1 MSRSNSHVLDQTE
14 NCDFVHG
21 LFEKRLGRGEIDLP
35 LLPEVAI
42 RVMRVNAGDR
52 SSAVQLAEII
62 DADATLTAHVLR
74 VAASAAERPLKPI
87 VTLRHAVT
95 WLGFD
100 RVADI
105 AFTMALQGRILN
117 VPGQNHKAR
126 RLWRHALA
134 CALWS
139 RHISRMLAREAA
151 ESYLSGLLHT
161 IGKPV
166 ALAAAHDLARRSQ
179 TKLSSEEYDLLIE
192 IFHRHLGALVV
203 KDWGLPEVVQVAATQ
218 WEAYA
223 GAGELRLDCNIVHVA
238 HSLANFTVDDCLQD
252 ARGLLTLN
260 PAYLDLGL
268 RAEDESA
275 LFDAG
280 RWIVEDLESYL
291 PI

>member
-1 MSRSNSHVLDQTE
+1 MNRSNLHALDHTE

-21 LFEKRLGRGEIDLP
+21 LLEKRLARGEIDLP

-42 RVMRVNAGDR
+42 RVMRINASDL
-52 SSAVQLAEII
+52 SSAVELAEII
-62 DADATLTAHVLR
+62 DADATLTAQVLR
-74 VAASAAERPLKPI
+74 VAASAAKRPLTPI

-100 RVADI
+100 QVANI

-139 RHISRMLAREAA
+139 RHISHMLAREAA
-151 ESYLSGLLHT
+151 EGYLSGLLHT

-166 ALAAAHDLARRSQ
+166 ALAAVHDLAGRSQ
-179 TKLSSEEYDLLIE
+179 AKLSFEEYDLLIE

-203 KDWGLPEVVQVAATQ
+203 RDWGLPEGVQVAATQ

-223 GAGELRLDCNIVHVA
+223 GAGERRLDCNIVHVA
-238 HSLANFTVDDCLQD
+238 HLLANFTLDDGLQD

-260 PAYLDLGL
+260 PAYLDLGFK
-268 RAEDESA
+268 AEDESA
-275 LFDAG
+275 LFDAAG
-280 RWIVEDLESYL
+280 SIGKDLASYL
-291 PI
+291 PN